1 MEDFY
6 CLNCHILSERKINL
20 IHMKK
25 YVKRKIFVK
34 LFCHP
39 KNNIFEFNQYIKLG
53 KMQYIV
59 HADVESLIEKIDNC
73 KNNPEKYLTTKIEK
87 IYSLWIFSVNNFHI
101 WSYRK

>member
-1 MEDFY
+1 ME
-6 CLNCHILSERKINL
+6 
-20 IHMKK
+20 
-25 YVKRKIFVK
+25 

>member
-6 CLNCHILSERKINL
+6 CLNCLILSERKINL

-25 YVKRKIFVK
+25 YVKRKIFVE
-34 LFCHP
+34 LLCHP

-53 KMQYIV
+53 KMQYII

-87 IYSLWIFSVNNFHI
+87 IYSLSIFSVNNLYI
-101 WSYRK
+101 